1 MHRLLGGVF
10 WGFLTLLGPI
20 VSAAGEPLPVP
31 PILESV
37 RMNDGTRFFEL
48 TADEGSREFYPGS
61 STKTLGYNGEY
72 LGPTIRV
79 RRGDKVAIQVNNL
92 LADSTSVH
100 WHGAD
105 VPADSDGGPHQGI
118 SPQDSWLASFEVRQP
133 AATLW
138 YHPHIDGT
146 TGRQVYEGLAGLF
159 IIDDDESDSLDLPGE
174 YGVDDI
180 PVILQDRRFDADG
193 KFTYRPSMPDV
204 MHGYFGNAI
213 LVNGVLEPV
222 KEVPRGPVRLRL
234 LNGSNS
240 TLLRLT
246 LDGLPEM
253 IQIASDGGFLK
264 RPVGLSHI
272 ILSPG
277 ERVEVI
283 ADFSQAGD
291 GPWC

>member
-1 MHRLLGGVF
+1 
-10 WGFLTLLGPI
+10 
-20 VSAAGEPLPVP
+20 
-31 PILESV
+31 
-37 RMNDGTRFFEL
+37 
-48 TADEGSREFYPGS
+48 
-61 STKTLGYNGEY
+61 
-72 LGPTIRV
+72 
-79 RRGDKVAIQVNNL
+79 
-92 LADSTSVH
+92 
-100 WHGAD
+100 
-105 VPADSDGGPHQGI
+105 
-118 SPQDSWLASFEVRQP
+118 
-133 AATLW
+133 
-138 YHPHIDGT
+138 
-146 TGRQVYEGLAGLF
+146 
-159 IIDDDESDSLDLPGE
+159 
-174 YGVDDI
+174 
-180 PVILQDRRFDADG
+180 
-193 KFTYRPSMPDV
+193 MPDV